1 MFGKNKNH
9 GKFAIALLLALAL
22 IGSAYLFAVQTPI
35 AFAGPAGYGASPN
48 NANLVAANS
57 GVEGYGLASRLNV
70 QELSLVSPTGFASKW
85 LALAFIFAIS
95 IIMVAVFVYEIS
107 NISNST
113 NGKMWARTQIYEA
126 VLSII
131 MLLIFI
137 GIGSILMVN
146 PKAAYNSVGLLPFQ
160 CNTASINTIYN
171 LSACDM
177 GTFNSNVDS
186 LIYIIYGFTFSSGL
200 EPGFS
205 VSVTPLGI
213 EGQQKLW
220 SVSGGISSFMP
231 SSSLDIYSY
240 VIVALITLLIL
251 NYVQMI
257 LLTGSLFFLAV
268 FVSLGLVLRALGFS
282 RSFGGSLIALGVGL
296 GIIYPLLVSISYGF
310 VVASQSAIVLPS
322 FSAISSSDPLAI
334 VSNFISYMFGG
345 YLDSIGYVLV
355 GLTFLP
361 FLNFIILDSFMIDF
375 SSAIGERIGFMSLMT
390 GLV

>member
-1 MFGKNKNH
+1 MFEKDKGH
-9 GKFAIALLLALAL
+9 RKFAIMLSLLLIAAASLIALPTSTA
-22 IGSAYLFAVQTPI
+22 SAVTT
-35 AFAGPAGYGASPN
+35 GYTISSN
-48 NANLVAANS
+48 SNLPVAAHLRET
-57 GVEGYGLASRLNV
+57 GFGLFSKIGIG
-70 QELSLVSPTGFASKW
+70 ELSLISPTVFASKW
-85 LALAFIFAIS
+85 LALAFLFALS
-95 IIMVAVFVYEIS
+95 VIMVAVFVYEIS

-113 NGKMWARTQIYEA
+113 NGKMWAKTQIYEA
-126 VLSII
+126 ILSII

-137 GIGSILMVN
+137 GIGSLLMLN
-146 PKAAYNSVGLLPFQ
+146 PKPAYNSIGILPFQ
-160 CNTASINTIYN
+160 CNTTSINTIYN
-171 LSACDM
+171 LSACDL
-177 GTFNSNVDS
+177 GTFNSNVDT
-186 LIYIIYGFTFSSGL
+186 LIYVIYGFTFSAGL

-205 VSVTPLGI
+205 IRISPDALFGQEELWRVSAGI
-213 EGQQKLW
+213 P
-220 SVSGGISSFMP
+220 SFLP
-231 SSSLDIYSY
+231 TSSLDIYSY

-322 FSAISSSDPLAI
+322 FSAISSSNPLLI
-334 VSNFISYMFGG
+334 VSNFLSYMVGG
-345 YLDSIGYVLV
+345 YLDSLGYVLV